1 MENKILKIYSLISAI
16 FLAVLLCLLCVFGA
30 ISSVTVYAAE
40 SPEVLQDLR
49 RDKDFDE
56 SAYPYVADDY
66 SLKVIQ
72 IAESA
77 NKELF
82 VYAYQPCHDTYD
94 LVGTKISIS
103 YGYSLNGTGLTP
115 KLFNLRLISTSGTL
129 DKYYVDGFKIPNDGD
144 RYYNIV
150 EIFRMVNSDIDE
162 IDEAFPKTDI
172 AYSVGQQWYV
182 CDLNGSKH
190 YEMNTFNTLPVETV
204 WDDYFTFSDGL
215 TWLDLIKKD
224 KPVDCWFYCFNVD
237 DYVIKYIFDA
247 DLTYSIRDVIDTYHS
262 GGEHNITPSNDRKN
276 LVKKLKSEGSDTEM
290 SYVPSGLGA
299 PSLKWKR
306 ILSSKEFVKIAEE
319 QGVKIDSTVRDKVLS
334 SQWVFTYLET
344 DRTEDSYG
352 STLTGTVTHVDSYSD
367 VYAVGLLRLHFQD
380 TSGGKYDLGVVN
392 DLTDP
397 DNIAGGYTETDLKKA
412 LEEFWDMFVKII
424 LTIIFIVLLVLLLH
438 FVTSIGGVL
447 KFIFK
452 GIKIVLTAPF
462 KLLKSI
468 FKKGG

>member
-16 FLAVLLCLLCVFGA
+16 FLTVLLCLLCVFGA

-115 KLFNLRLISTSGTL
+115 KLYNLRLISTSGTL

-150 EIFRMVNSDIDE
+150 EIFRIVNSDIDE

-172 AYSVGQQWYV
+172 AYSVGQQWFV

-190 YEMNTFNTLPVETV
+190 YEMNTFNTLYVDTI
-204 WDDYFTFSDGL
+204 FNGNLTFEDGFI
-215 TWLDLIKKD
+215 WGDLIKID
-224 KPVDCWFYCFNVD
+224 KPTDCWFYCFNQE
-237 DYVIKYIFDA
+237 DYVIRHIFDA
-247 DLTYSIRDVIDTYHS
+247 DLNYSIRDVVDTYNPGSTH
-262 GGEHNITPSNDRKN
+262 EITYSNERLN
-276 LVKKLKSEGSDTEM
+276 QIIKLKDTDVM
-290 SYVPSGLGA
+290 SYKGSGLGA
-299 PSLKWKR
+299 RKFEWNR
-306 ILSSKEFVKIAEE
+306 ILSAEE
-319 QGVKIDSTVRDKVLS
+319 FIKTAEAQEVSISNIQKEKIKL

-344 DRTEDSYG
+344 DRTENTYG
-352 STLTGTVTHVDSYSD
+352 SAITGSVRHVDKYSD
-367 VYAVGLLRLHFQD
+367 LYDVGLLRLHFQD
-380 TSGGKYDLGVVN
+380 VSGNYYDLGVVN

-397 DNIAGGYTETDLKKA
+397 DNIADGVGAADFKKA

-424 LTIIFIVLLVLLLH
+424 LTIIVIVLLVLLLH
-438 FVTSIGGVL
+438 FVTPIGGVL

-452 GIKIVLTAPF
+452 GVKTVITAPF

>member
-16 FLAVLLCLLCVFGA
+16 FFAVLLCLFCVFGA
-30 ISSVTVYAAE
+30 ISSLTVYAAE

-115 KLFNLRLISTSGTL
+115 KLYNLRLISTSGTL
-129 DKYYVDGFKIPNDGD
+129 DKYYVDGFNIPNDGD

-150 EIFRMVNSDIDE
+150 EIFRIVNSDIDE

-190 YEMNTFNTLPVETV
+190 YEMNTFNTLYVDTV
-204 WDDYFTFSDGL
+204 WNDYFTFSDGF
-215 TWLDLIKKD
+215 TWGDLIKTD
-224 KPVDCWFYCFNVD
+224 KPTDCWFYCFSVE
-237 DYVIKYIFDA
+237 DYVIRHIFDA
-247 DLTYSIRDVIDTYHS
+247 DLNYSIRDVVDTYNPGSIH
-262 GGEHNITPSNDRKN
+262 EITYSNERLN
-276 LVKKLKSEGSDTEM
+276 QIIKLKDSDVM
-290 SYVPSGLGA
+290 SYVSPGLGA
-299 PSLKWKR
+299 PDLTWNR
-306 ILSSKEFVKIAEE
+306 ILSSKKFIETAEG
-319 QGVKIDSTVRDKVLS
+319 QGVKIDATVRENVLK

-344 DRTEDSYG
+344 DRKQDRYG
-352 STLTGTVTHVDSYSD
+352 SSISGSVRYVDTYND
-367 VYAVGLLRLHFQD
+367 VYDVGLLRLHFQD
-380 TSGGKYDLGVVN
+380 VSGNYYDLGVVN

-397 DNIAGGYTETDLKKA
+397 DNIAGGYTEVDLKKA
-412 LEEFWDMFVKII
+412 FEEFWDMFVKII
-424 LTIIFIVLLVLLLH
+424 LTIIGIVFLVLLLH
-438 FVTSIGGVL
+438 FVTPIGGVL